1 MAAKAGA
8 AKSGVGVRTDVVP
21 STPVTIIKGGDEV
34 LVADVLR
41 GVVDTLV
48 ANGDRSL
55 MVEELDGSRYESSD
69 GADLSVAVDAAQTP
83 SFLTE
88 RRVVVA
94 RHLGPFST
102 KDSVQVLVDYLADPL
117 ETTSLVLVWER
128 DPKRDAKVAAVPKSL
143 VAAVGAAGGVVLDAG
158 VGRSARDRDAWVD
171 EHITDAGLK
180 LARDAKQVLLER
192 LGDDVNRLGG
202 ILEALRGTYGS
213 DTTLHAADV
222 EPYLGD
228 AGDIAPW
235 DLTDAIDKGDV
246 PRAMDC
252 LGRMMGAGARHP
264 LQIIATL
271 NTHVTRMLALDGAGV
286 ANEKQA
292 AELLGMTGSTF
303 PAKKALEQSRRLG
316 SDRLAEF
323 TGLLAQADLDLHG
336 AKAWP
341 PELVIEVLVARLAS
355 RSRRR

>member
-1 MAAKAGA
+1 MPAKAAGT
-8 AKSGVGVRTDVVP
+8 SSDVTAT
-21 STPVTIIKGGDEV
+21 TPVTIIKGGDEV

-41 GVVDTLV
+41 GVVETLV
-48 ANGDRSL
+48 GDGDRSL
-55 MVEELDGSRYESSD
+55 MVEELDGTRYETSD
-69 GADLSVAVDAAQTP
+69 GADLSPAVDAAQTP
-83 SFLTE
+83 AFLTE

-102 KDSVQVLVDYLADPL
+102 KDSVQVLVDYLANPL
-117 ETTSLVLVWER
+117 DSTALVLVWER

-143 VAAVGAAGGVVLDAG
+143 LAAVAEAGGVVLDAG
-158 VGRSARDRDAWVD
+158 VGRTARDREAWID
-171 EHITDAGLK
+171 EHISAAGLK
-180 LARDAKQVLLER
+180 LARDARQAIVER

-202 ILEALRGTYGS
+202 ILEALKGTYGT
-213 DTTLHAADV
+213 DTTLHADDI

-246 PRAMDC
+246 PRAMAC

-271 NTHVTRMLALDGAGV
+271 NTHVIRMLALDGSGV
-286 ANEKQA
+286 GNEKQA
-292 AELLGMTGSTF
+292 AELLGITGSTF

-323 TGLLAQADLDLHG
+323 TQLLAEADLDLHG

-355 RSRRR
+355 RSRRTSGRR

>member
-1 MAAKAGA
+1 MAAKAATGSTGGLKA
-8 AKSGVGVRTDVVP
+8 VTP
-21 STPVTIIKGGDEV
+21 TTPVTIVKGGDEV
-34 LVADVLR
+34 LVADALR
-41 GVVDTLV
+41 AVVDALV
-48 ANGDRSL
+48 AGGDRSL
-55 MVEELDGSRYESSD
+55 MVEEVDGPRYDTSD

-83 SFLTE
+83 AFLTD

-94 RHLGPFST
+94 RHLGPFGT
-102 KDSVQVLVDYLADPL
+102 KDSVQVLVDYLANPL
-117 ETTSLVLVWER
+117 ESTSLVLVWER
-128 DPKRDAKVAAVPKSL
+128 DPRRDGKVSAVPKSL
-143 VAAVGAAGGVVLDAG
+143 VAAVGTAGGVVVDAG
-158 VGRSARDRDAWVD
+158 VGRTARDREAWVD
-171 EHITDAGLK
+171 EHIADAGLK
-180 LARDAKQVLLER
+180 LARDAKQALVER

-202 ILEALRGTYGS
+202 ILEALKGTYGT

-235 DLTDAIDKGDV
+235 DLTDAVDKGDV
-246 PRAMDC
+246 PRAMEC
-252 LGRMMGAGARHP
+252 LGRMMAAGARHP

-286 ANEKQA
+286 GNEEQA

-316 SDRLAEF
+316 SDRLATF
-323 TGLLAQADLDLHG
+323 TTLLAQADLDLHG
-336 AKAWP
+336 AKAWS